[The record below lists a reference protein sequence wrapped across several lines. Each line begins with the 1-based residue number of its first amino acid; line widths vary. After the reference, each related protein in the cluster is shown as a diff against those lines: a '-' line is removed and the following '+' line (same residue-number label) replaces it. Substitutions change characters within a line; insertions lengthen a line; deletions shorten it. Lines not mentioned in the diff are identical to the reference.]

1 MKITFITEGVSGG
14 TDTNTW
20 RPVTAGGNTL
30 TGAPSGETLAFT
42 AGTGIAI
49 TESGGAVTITN
60 SVANT
65 NTNIAN
71 ANLTLDNDRTTSL
84 NEKTLS
90 FNNEDAQLLS
100 FPAGT
105 RVQIGNLATDDSYV
119 LPLTR
124 PSDTQVLT
132 ASGTGGNIVWATP
145 AANTNTWRPVT
156 AGGNTLT
163 GAPSGETLAFT
174 AGTGIAITE
183 SGGAVTIT
191 NSVTNTDT
199 NVALNNLSM
208 TDGSKTTDV
217 GANTLTF
224 DSGTTNIIQL
234 IGSDDTL
241 SIGGANPYKMPTAKA
256 SAQYKALVATNASG
270 GTDWQALTAAGGAMT
285 MFYSGTASTWASG
298 SYGWFKKNGGGMH
311 IDTDLNI
318 SGAGAVP
325 FEMFIW
331 NAALIPTSW
340 KFVGKRD
347 AGVAG
352 GLTGAIYFDTPNTGA
367 TNITWNAES
376 NFASGLLATNSANW
390 QTHSGTFAAGNFANA
405 SDGDFFSFAF
415 LAEDALA
422 GVSGFFTIYY
432 SSAIQY

>member
-191 NSVTNTDT
+191 NSVANT
-199 NVALNNLSM
+199 NLSS
-208 TDGSKTTDV
+208 TDLLQTASLRDYQFAT
-217 GANTLTF
+217 GAELRFIDNSGTEIITF
-224 DSGTTNIIQL
+224 DN
-234 IGSDDTL
+234 DTEEVE
-241 SIGGANPYKMPTAKA
+241 IHGAWKLPKTKA
-256 SAQYKALVATNASG
+256 GAQYDLPFATNASG
-270 GTDWQALTAAGGAMT
+270 ATSWETPTAAGGAMT
-285 MFYSGTASTWASG
+285 MFYSGTAASWASG

-352 GLTGAIYFDTPNTGA
+352 GLTGAIYFDTPDTGA

-422 GVSGFFTIYY
+422 GVSGFFTIYF
-432 SSAIQY
+432 SSAIKY

>member
-191 NSVTNTDT
+191 NSVANT
-199 NVALNNLSM
+199 NLSS
-208 TDGSKTTDV
+208 TDLLQTASLRDYQFAT
-217 GANTLTF
+217 GAELRFIDNSGTEIITF
-224 DSGTTNIIQL
+224 DN
-234 IGSDDTL
+234 DTEEVK
-241 SIGGANPYKMPTAKA
+241 IHGAWKLPKTKA
-256 SAQYKALVATNASG
+256 GAQYDLPFATNASG
-270 GTDWQALTAAGGAMT
+270 ATSWETPTAAGGAMT
-285 MFYSGTASTWASG
+285 MFYSGTAASWASG

-352 GLTGAIYFDTPNTGA
+352 GLTGAIYFDTPDTGA

-422 GVSGFFTIYY
+422 GLSGFFTIYF
-432 SSAIQY
+432 SSAIKY